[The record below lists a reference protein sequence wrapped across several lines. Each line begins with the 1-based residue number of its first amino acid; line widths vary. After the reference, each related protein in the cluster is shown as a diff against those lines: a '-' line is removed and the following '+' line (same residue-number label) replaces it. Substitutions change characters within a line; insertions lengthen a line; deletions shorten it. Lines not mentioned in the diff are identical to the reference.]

1 MADIPSS
8 HDDRATPWM
17 KKGLRAK
24 DYIAIKS
31 AIVGGWDASVTQL
44 RQSSAA

>member
-1 MADIPSS
+1 
-8 HDDRATPWM
+8 M

-44 RQSSAA
+44 RPDLRSIEHHGPIKWEKLG